1 LVLTENGFGKRTLL
15 SEYKKQGRG
24 GTGVKTAKI
33 TSKTGELVKIE
44 IIENQEDLIVISQKG
59 QVIRTK
65 LANVPKLGRD
75 TQGVRIMKM
84 KEGDKVAAVT
94 CLSGEASQ

>member
-44 IIENQEDLIVISQKG
+44 IIENQEDLIVISQK
-59 QVIRTK
+59 VK
-65 LANVPKLGRD
+65 LLELNWR
-75 TQGVRIMKM
+75 
-84 KEGDKVAAVT
+84 T
-94 CLSGEASQ
+94 CLSWAETLKELEL